1 MKSST
6 NNLAMV
12 NRPRV
17 PIRLTHSLFGN
28 SRLNKFFNKYVSSP
42 SPTRSYTLRE
52 FERLQLR
59 FCHDIGPMQINFKVI
74 HCILV
79 SLMFFSPGSVTLIA
93 HSSAVTYF
101 CIYSCEIIPS
111 NNDWKQKMLYL

>member
-12 NRPRV
+12 NRV
-17 PIRLTHSLFGN
+17 PIRLTHSPFRN
-28 SRLNKFFNKYVSSP
+28 SRLNKFFDKYLSSP

-52 FERLQLR
+52 FERLQSR
-59 FCHDIGPMQINFKVI
+59 FCHDVGPMRINFKVI

-79 SLMFFSPGSVTLIA
+79 GLSLMNVLFSPESVTLIA
-93 HSSAVTYF
+93 LLLHISVY
-101 CIYSCEIIPS
+101 ILLLVE
-111 NNDWKQKMLYL
+111 